1 LLIPATF
8 EMRLCTGVLLLVP
21 AVLLVSIALTRPL
34 RLGFAAVVGCTWLT
48 MVLGMVYIYTPQFNQ
63 RYPVKSFAAAVRA
76 ADQRDL
82 PVHLCG
88 PMNDLA
94 LRFNLG
100 RFIPALPEEPQ
111 IVQYVRADGHVLCV
125 IEWASYRRLT
135 ALIDR
140 PMPVL
145 ARQSLDRSVLLL
157 ISNRP

>member
-1 LLIPATF
+1 
-8 EMRLCTGVLLLVP
+8 VLLFLP
-21 AVLLVSIALTRPL
+21 AVLLASMALTGHF

-48 MVLGMVYIYTPQFNQ
+48 MVLGVVYIYTPQFNQ
-63 RYPVKSFAAAVRA
+63 RYPIKSFAAAVRA
-76 ADQRDL
+76 AGKQDL

-88 PMNDLA
+88 PTNDLA

-100 RFIPALPEEPQ
+100 RFIPALPEELQ
-111 IVQYVRADGHVLCV
+111 IVQYMRADGHALCV
-125 IEWASYRRLT
+125 IEWATYRRLM

-140 PMPVL
+140 PMPIL